1 MTAQIN
7 GTSSAMQ
14 NLTGD
19 LQFYIAYALSPGAYT
34 DPNPNPPEPEEQ
46 IRQVNIQVTEE
57 IQDQSQ
63 KNFEIFFQSIGLRAV
78 PTIMNN
84 PVAVPSLEAEGAP
97 TLVGEGFV
105 WKFACERPDTWEDF
119 KTRDPVGLLV
129 KEIDGVIIDSGVR
142 ITTVPGSPSGNPQNM
157 EFVMVSQ
164 I

>member
-84 PVAVPSLEAEGAP
+84 PVAVQSLEAEGAP

-105 WKFACERPDTWEDF
+105 WKFACERANTWEDF

-142 ITTVPGSPSGNPQNM
+142 ITTVTGSPSGNPQNM